1 MALDLTEEPA
11 NLRQY
16 RNSIISI
23 PRKSSFVHRGSV
35 VASHLDIPEE
45 EINNPEMIKAKLEI
59 SNPVS
64 SVLKEMMDFEIM
76 LNPLFVLI
84 CISNILGKPHISEY
98 DLRLNFC
105 RIGSV
110 YWQYRR
116 KFQNRENYKN
126 V

>member
-98 DLRLNFC
+98 EFL
-105 RIGSV
+105 
-110 YWQYRR
+110 
-116 KFQNRENYKN
+116 
-126 V
+126 